1 MMKRNFDK
9 TLLLKNS
16 KLIYIQM
23 IIYQYEIVYLIEMM
37 NESKEFT
44 EN

>member
-1 MMKRNFDK
+1 MKRNFDK
-9 TLLLKNS
+9 AFLLKNS

-23 IIYQYEIVYLIEMM
+23 IIYRCKIIYSIEMM
-37 NESKEFT
+37 NESGEFA